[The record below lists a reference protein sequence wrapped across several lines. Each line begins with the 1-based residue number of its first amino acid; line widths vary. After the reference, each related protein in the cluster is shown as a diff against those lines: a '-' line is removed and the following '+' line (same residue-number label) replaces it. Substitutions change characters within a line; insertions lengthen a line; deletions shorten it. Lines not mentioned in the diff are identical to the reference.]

1 MGNITMGFKKF
12 LQNKNTVTIVGV
24 VVAIFILYFAYNM
37 RIKSAINPVTVPY
50 ASEQIKAGT
59 QIKESMISTRQV
71 PPSML
76 AGDVILNVGEIV
88 DKYANVDTLIPKG
101 SLFYKRAVVEREQL
115 PDDIILDYPKDTVL
129 YQHKVTVF
137 STYGNSILPDNYI
150 DIYVSLTPDQEH
162 RENVVVGKLL
172 ANVKVLAVKDSSGRP
187 VFQNLEEKRTPDM
200 LIFALPVEYFELLTA
215 VERLKNT
222 LGASITIVPTNE
234 SFKEEPGDI
243 ELSSEELKAKINGF
257 VQYADDVKDT
267 NTKKEAEDKDK
278 K

>member
-1 MGNITMGFKKF
+1 
-12 LQNKNTVTIVGV
+12 
-24 VVAIFILYFAYNM
+24 
-37 RIKSAINPVTVPY
+37 
-50 ASEQIKAGT
+50 
-59 QIKESMISTRQV
+59 
-71 PPSML
+71 
-76 AGDVILNVGEIV
+76 
-88 DKYANVDTLIPKG
+88 
-101 SLFYKRAVVEREQL
+101 
-115 PDDIILDYPKDTVL
+115 
-129 YQHKVTVF
+129 
-137 STYGNSILPDNYI
+137 
-150 DIYVSLTPDQEH
+150 
-162 RENVVVGKLL
+162 
-172 ANVKVLAVKDSSGRP
+172 
-187 VFQNLEEKRTPDM
+187 M

>member
-76 AGDVILNVGEIV
+76 AGNVILNVGEIV

>member
-88 DKYANVDTLIPKG
+88 DKNPKHLKVD
-101 SLFYKRAVVEREQL
+101 Y
-115 PDDIILDYPKDTVL
+115 
-129 YQHKVTVF
+129 
-137 STYGNSILPDNYI
+137 N
-150 DIYVSLTPDQEH
+150 
-162 RENVVVGKLL
+162 
-172 ANVKVLAVKDSSGRP
+172 
-187 VFQNLEEKRTPDM
+187 
-200 LIFALPVEYFELLTA
+200 EYFKDIL
-215 VERLKNT
+215 RQKN
-222 LGASITIVPTNE
+222 IMI
-234 SFKEEPGDI
+234 
-243 ELSSEELKAKINGF
+243 
-257 VQYADDVKDT
+257 
-267 NTKKEAEDKDK
+267 KKN
-278 K
+278 